1 MATRHVRLRHLAER
15 DSPFLYELM
24 TSPLSG
30 GRVRFGGATPSP
42 DKVRASLWESV
53 LAQFVI
59 EGAASGE
66 PLGLVAITSPNF
78 RDGFAYVSALG
89 QPEARG
95 RGLVMEGVFLGVH
108 YAFLTWPFRK
118 LYMEASEE
126 SHQAFGSG
134 LGMFFAE
141 EGRLRGH
148 TFWNGRWADVV
159 ILAVYRDGWARH
171 AERLL
176 DRFVGAPMAEHGGN
190 GSG

>member
-1 MATRHVRLRHLAER
+1 MTQEGARLLEELAER
-15 DSPFLYELM
+15 GIAVWAD
-24 TSPLSG
+24 G
-30 GRVRFGGATPSP
+30 DRVRYRARDGALP
-42 DKVRASLWESV
+42 
-53 LAQFVI
+53 
-59 EGAASGE
+59 E
-66 PLGLVAITSPNF
+66 PLLSRMRAEKVALL
-78 RDGFAYVSALG
+78 SALG

-134 LGMFFAE
+134 LGLFFAE
-141 EGRLRGH
+141 EGRLREH

-159 ILAVYRDGWARH
+159 ILAVYRDGWSRH

-176 DRFVGAPMAEHGGN
+176 DRFVGAPMAESAGAVH
-190 GSG
+190 SLPSR